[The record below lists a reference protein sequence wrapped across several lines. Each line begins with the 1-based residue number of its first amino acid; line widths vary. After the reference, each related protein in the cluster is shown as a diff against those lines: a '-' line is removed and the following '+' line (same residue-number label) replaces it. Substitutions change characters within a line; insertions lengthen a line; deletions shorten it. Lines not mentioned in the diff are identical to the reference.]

1 MGVTT
6 ALSTVS
12 PVRASTSGPSCFLTS
27 PYKAKEKAST
37 REIHGS
43 EPCSTTRRATAAL
56 ASAIE
61 TRCAGRNRSCSTSE
75 ARATVTSG
83 LMK

>member
-1 MGVTT
+1 M
-6 ALSTVS
+6 LSTAR
-12 PVRASTSGPSCFLTS
+12 PVRASTCAPICFLTR
-27 PYKAKEKAST
+27 PYRAKEKASA

-43 EPCSTTRRATAAL
+43 EPCRTTRSTTAAL
-56 ASAIE
+56 ASTIE
-61 TRCAGRNRSCSTSE
+61 TRCAGRSRSRSTSE